1 MCSRT
6 ASLRSPALI
15 HVLVA
20 AADRTAHAILVVP
33 AQGRRTHRRL
43 QGNPVGSSIRSP
55 CDAAGKQPE
64 NRPLHVSA
72 TPWFGLRGFTT
83 HLRTVPE
90 AVVSA
95 VHRRRYSWRAPWAV
109 FKLPA
114 SLNHP
119 EGTFSPKM
127 Q

>member
-43 QGNPVGSSIRSP
+43 QGNSVGSSIRSP

-64 NRPLHVSA
+64 NRPLHGVGDA
-72 TPWFGLRGFTT
+72 FTRLRFTT
-83 HLRTVPE
+83 HVLYPR
-90 AVVSA
+90 
-95 VHRRRYSWRAPWAV
+95 
-109 FKLPA
+109 L
-114 SLNHP
+114 
-119 EGTFSPKM
+119 
-127 Q
+127 